1 MQAVKGS
8 IFSRVEF
15 FGTGPLPFNAQPKG
29 RPNPKSRESLICQ
42 KNNAKL
48 INGTRTRIIVN
59 LVRSCRVGRMAEA
72 DEDRLSSLENEART
86 NKARMDA
93 FSQELKILLVEIN
106 IVSEWISQKFG
117 KDS

>member
-1 MQAVKGS
+1 
-8 IFSRVEF
+8 
-15 FGTGPLPFNAQPKG
+15 
-29 RPNPKSRESLICQ
+29 
-42 KNNAKL
+42 
-48 INGTRTRIIVN
+48 
-59 LVRSCRVGRMAEA
+59 MAEA